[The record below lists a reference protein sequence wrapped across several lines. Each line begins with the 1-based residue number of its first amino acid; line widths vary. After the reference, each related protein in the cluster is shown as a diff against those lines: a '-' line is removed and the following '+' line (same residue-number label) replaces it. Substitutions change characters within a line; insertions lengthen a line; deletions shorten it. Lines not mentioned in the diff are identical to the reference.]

1 MTGVA
6 VAVVLACAA
15 AVFTTSTRGGSPP
28 RWTAAEME
36 VSAGDAAGFLVARV
50 QEAVAHGGPIQLEAP
65 AAEGGFRAVR
75 LGEAS
80 GTGGRSFVFA
90 FEADEAEGGEVVT
103 VRGGGWA
110 RLDAFPNGLD
120 DDGDGRTDEMWLL
133 QVVRGQGGAPAYVP
147 LARQVLPTSRFDFDA
162 ASSMLEVQVARGVRS
177 GSVVSVE
184 LDEQL
189 ARAPGVQLPPG
200 PLAQATAGE

>member
-36 VSAGDAAGFLVARV
+36 VSAGDAAGFLVAR
-50 QEAVAHGGPIQLEAP
+50 QLEAP